1 MCCKCACASELM
13 KKNASI
19 NKNEYVCEKFVTDF
33 SVSSHV

>member
-1 MCCKCACASELM
+1 MCQLTNE

-19 NKNEYVCEKFVTDF
+19 NKNEHVCEKFVTDL